1 MHFTSKAKRLAIKV
15 TAFAGMAVMLCV
27 MIHSYRAR
35 EAEMA
40 RLQRELDVL
49 NTECY
54 ALSMRGNA
62 IQMQINQADED
73 AFIERVARREY
84 GYTNAGEIHYTISNL
99 PSGLIDYDAAPAGEA
114 QEAQ

>member
-1 MHFTSKAKRLAIKV
+1 MRFTSKAKSLAIKI
-15 TAFAGMAVMLCV
+15 TAFAGMAVVLCV

-40 RLQRELDVL
+40 RLQQELDVL
-49 NTECY
+49 NSECY

-62 IQMQINQADED
+62 IQMQINQANED

-84 GYTNAGEIHYTISNL
+84 GYTNEGEIHYTISNL
-99 PSGLIDYDAAPAGEA
+99 PSGLIDYNAAPAEEA
-114 QEAQ
+114 Q